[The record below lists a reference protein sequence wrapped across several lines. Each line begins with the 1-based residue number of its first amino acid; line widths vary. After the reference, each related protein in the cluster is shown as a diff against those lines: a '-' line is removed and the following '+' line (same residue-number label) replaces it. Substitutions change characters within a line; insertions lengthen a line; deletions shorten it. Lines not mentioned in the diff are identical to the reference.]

1 MENWGLVKI
10 PVLVINEAMLHKG
23 KTPAN
28 LADTF
33 NFPRV
38 GLMTLSGCDLFI
50 HFSAHVSPIVTSTS
64 TGTFPR

>member
-1 MENWGLVKI
+1 VKI
-10 PVLVINEAMLHKG
+10 LVIELNEAMLHKG
-23 KTPAN
+23 KTATS

-38 GLMTLSGCDLFI
+38 GLITLSGCDTFV

-64 TGTFPR
+64 TGILAR